1 MDQRILEDIVTEVL
15 AQLEEARASSA
26 RTKQQGSSAQARK
39 TACPAKD
46 NRPGD
51 IAAAAPARSP
61 RDCGQAVPAPL
72 PVPQVIEPASGG
84 DILDITSPAA
94 KAKPLLK
101 APIDPDALMRMK
113 SKTTARIGVGKCGP
127 RLNTRTL
134 LTLRADHA
142 AARDAVFTD
151 VDKSMLDRL
160 GLFTIQTQC
169 PDKNTYITRPDLG
182 RRFDKETLDELRK
195 KCVMNPDVEIY
206 SSDGLSSTAVNA
218 NLPNILPVIMD
229 GLKAKGLKVGTPFY
243 VRFGRV
249 GAMDPISETLGAAV
263 TCVLLGER
271 PGLATAES
279 MSAYI
284 CYKATVGM
292 PEARRTVVSN
302 IHKAGISAV
311 EAGAYICDVIAQ
323 ILEAKASGVDLKK

>member
-1 MDQRILEDIVTEVL
+1 MDERTLENIVTEVL
-15 AQLEEARASSA
+15 DELA
-26 RTKQQGSSAQARK
+26 RTKAVQIPGTSRR
-39 TACPAKD
+39 PA
-46 NRPGD
+46 P
-51 IAAAAPARSP
+51 AAERGEASVPPDHPYPARSP
-61 RDCGQAVPAPL
+61 LDCGRAVPAPM
-72 PVPQVIEPASGG
+72 PVPASPFPAADG
-84 DILDITSPAA
+84 DVLDITSAAA
-94 KAKPLLK
+94 KAIPLLK
-101 APIDPDALMRMK
+101 NPLDPDALVRMK

-127 RLNTRTL
+127 RLNTKTL

-151 VDKSMLDRL
+151 VDQSVLDGL
-160 GLFTIQTQC
+160 GLFTIQTMC

-182 RRFDKETLDELRK
+182 RRFDEKTLEELK
-195 KCVMNPDVEIY
+195 QKCVMEPDVEIY

-218 NLPNILPVIMD
+218 NLPNILPVVMD
-229 GLKAKGLKVGTPFY
+229 GLKAKGLKLGTPFY

-249 GAMDPISETLGAAV
+249 GAMDPISETLGAKV

-311 EAGAYICDVIAQ
+311 EAGAYICDVIER
-323 ILEAKASGVDLKK
+323 ILNAGASGVDLKK

>member
-1 MDQRILEDIVTEVL
+1 MIEQIVSEVL
-15 AQLEEARASSA
+15 SELGGTNGVPSPAASA
-26 RTKQQGSSAQARK
+26 
-39 TACPAKD
+39 PAAS
-46 NRPGD
+46 P
-51 IAAAAPARSP
+51 APAPARTAQRE
-61 RDCGQAVPAPL
+61 RDRAVPAPMPAP
-72 PVPQVIEPASGG
+72 PVAAPEPQAPDASGL
-84 DILDITSPAA
+84 LDITSAAA
-94 KAKPLLK
+94 KAQPLLK
-101 APIDPDALMRMK
+101 DPADPDALLRMK

-127 RLNTRTL
+127 RLNTRTM

-151 VDKSMLDRL
+151 VDQAMLDRL
-160 GLFTIQTQC
+160 GLFTVQTRC
-169 PDKNTYITRPDLG
+169 PDKNTFITRPDLG
-182 RRFDKETLDELRK
+182 RQFDPKALEELKSR
-195 KCVMNPDVEIY
+195 CVMNPDVQIY
-206 SSDGLSSTAVNA
+206 ASDGLSSTAVNA
-218 NLPNILPVIMD
+218 NLPNILPVLLD
-229 GLKAKGLKVGTPFY
+229 GLKAKGLKLGTPFY

-249 GAMDPISETLGAAV
+249 GAMDAVSEALGAAV

-311 EAGAYICDVIAQ
+311 EAGAYICDVIEQ
-323 ILEAKASGVDLKK
+323 ILAAKASGVDLKK